1 MKRLFTFFL
10 LVPFLSFSQSE
21 RSQKIETR
29 NTGTYRSQP
38 SQPSSQSY
46 SPSRSSIE
54 YSQKQSERSNN
65 RYQPGPSR
73 NNDRYPP
80 SLIFGNRWNLW
91 GAPMFGFNYWNPGY
105 WYDPFGYR
113 QPARIYY
120 YDNGRADT
128 IRGKATR
135 VSFGIQYS
143 TDKKIGGFLT
153 IGNKG
158 YFIADYSAAFQKDE
172 STYYPDLTKDKVIPW
187 GDQKLEDLYSGGV
200 LYLGAG
206 KRFARTGFHVMVG
219 LGRETKRYQFFDE
232 MFILSNNG
240 KYSILNYTDNFTTIK
255 FGVIHDFKRASIK
268 IDLDPIRKNTSIGLG
283 LNL

>member
-1 MKRLFTFFL
+1 MKKLFTFFL

-29 NTGTYRSQP
+29 NTGTYGSQP
-38 SQPSSQSY
+38 STPTY
-46 SPSRSSIE
+46 TTPRSSE
-54 YSQKQSERSNN
+54 YSQKQLERSDN
-65 RYQPGPSR
+65 RYQPRPSR
-73 NNDRYPP
+73 DNINPP
-80 SLIFGNRWNLW
+80 GIFYGNRWDLW
-91 GAPMFGFNYWNPGY
+91 GAPMFGYNYWNPGY

-143 TDKKIGGFLT
+143 TNKNIGGFIT
-153 IGNKG
+153 VGNKG
-158 YFIADYSAAFQKDE
+158 YFIADYSTFFQKDE
-172 STYYPDLTKDKVIPW
+172 SSYYPDLTKDKVIPW
-187 GDQKLEDLYSGGV
+187 GDQKLEDLYSGGA

-219 LGRETKRYQFFDE
+219 FGRETKRYQFFDE

-283 LNL
+283 VNL

>member
-1 MKRLFTFFL
+1 MSGPNLFQKQL
-10 LVPFLSFSQSE
+10 E
-21 RSQKIETR
+21 RSD
-29 NTGTYRSQP
+29 
-38 SQPSSQSY
+38 
-46 SPSRSSIE
+46 
-54 YSQKQSERSNN
+54 N
-65 RYQPGPSR
+65 RYQPRPSR
-73 NNDRYPP
+73 DNINPP
-80 SLIFGNRWNLW
+80 GIFYGNRWDLW
-91 GAPMFGFNYWNPGY
+91 GAPMFGYNYWNPGY

-143 TDKKIGGFLT
+143 TNKNIGGFIT
-153 IGNKG
+153 VGNKG
-158 YFIADYSAAFQKDE
+158 YFIADYSTFFQKDE
-172 STYYPDLTKDKVIPW
+172 SSYYPDLTKDKVIPW
-187 GDQKLEDLYSGGV
+187 GDQKLENLYSGGA

-219 LGRETKRYQFFDE
+219 FGRETKRYQFFDE

-283 LNL
+283 VNL

>member
-1 MKRLFTFFL
+1 MKKLFPFFL

-54 YSQKQSERSNN
+54 YSQKQAERSNN

-73 NNDRYPP
+73 NNNRYPP
-80 SLIFGNRWNLW
+80 SLMFGNRWNLW

-143 TDKKIGGFLT
+143 TNKNIGGFVT
-153 IGNKG
+153 VGNKG
-158 YFIADYSAAFQKDE
+158 YFIADYSTFFQKDE
-172 STYYPDLTKDKVIPW
+172 SLYYPDLTKDKVIPW
-187 GDQKLEDLYSGGV
+187 GDQKLEDLYSGGA

-219 LGRETKRYQFFDE
+219 FGRETKRYQFFDE

>member
-1 MKRLFTFFL
+1 MKKLFTFFL
-10 LVPFLSFSQSE
+10 LIPFLSFSQSE

-38 SQPSSQSY
+38 SQPSTPAY
-46 SPSRSSIE
+46 TTPRSSE
-54 YSQKQSERSNN
+54 YSQKQFERSDN
-65 RYQPGPSR
+65 RYQPRPSR
-73 NNDRYPP
+73 NNINRPGVFY
-80 SLIFGNRWNLW
+80 GNRWDLW
-91 GAPMFGFNYWNPGY
+91 GAPMFGYNYWYPGY

-113 QPARIYY
+113 QPAMIYY
-120 YDNGRADT
+120 YDNGRVDT
-128 IRGKATR
+128 IKGKATR

-143 TDKKIGGFLT
+143 TNKNIGGFIT
-153 IGNKG
+153 VGNKG
-158 YFIADYSAAFQKDE
+158 YFIADYSTFFQKDE
-172 STYYPDLTKDKVIPW
+172 SSYYPDLTKDKVIPW
-187 GDQKLEDLYSGGV
+187 GDQKLEDLYSGGA

-219 LGRETKRYQFFDE
+219 FGRETKRYQFFDE

-283 LNL
+283 VNL

>member
-1 MKRLFTFFL
+1 MKKLFTFFL
-10 LVPFLSFSQSE
+10 LIPFLSFSQSE

-38 SQPSSQSY
+38 SQPSTPTY
-46 SPSRSSIE
+46 TTPRSSE
-54 YSQKQSERSNN
+54 YSQKQFERSDN
-65 RYQPGPSR
+65 RYQPKPSR
-73 NNDRYPP
+73 NNINRPG
-80 SLIFGNRWNLW
+80 IFYGNRWDLW
-91 GAPMFGFNYWNPGY
+91 GAPMFGYNYWHPGY

-128 IRGKATR
+128 IKGKATR

-143 TDKKIGGFLT
+143 TNKNIGGFIT
-153 IGNKG
+153 VGNKG
-158 YFIADYSAAFQKDE
+158 YFIADYSTFFQKDE
-172 STYYPDLTKDKVIPW
+172 SSYYPDLTKDKVIPW
-187 GDQKLEDLYSGGV
+187 GDQKLEDLHSGGT

-206 KRFARTGFHVMVG
+206 KRFARTGFHVMLG
-219 LGRETKRYQFFDE
+219 FGRETKRYQFFDE

-283 LNL
+283 VNL

>member
-1 MKRLFTFFL
+1 MKKLFTFFL
-10 LVPFLSFSQSE
+10 LIPFLSFSQSE

-38 SQPSSQSY
+38 SQPSTPAY
-46 SPSRSSIE
+46 TTPRSSE
-54 YSQKQSERSNN
+54 YSQKQFERSDN
-65 RYQPGPSR
+65 RYQPRPSR
-73 NNDRYPP
+73 NNINRPGVFY
-80 SLIFGNRWNLW
+80 GNRWDLW
-91 GAPMFGFNYWNPGY
+91 GAPMFGYNYWYPGY

-120 YDNGRADT
+120 YDNGRTDT

-143 TDKKIGGFLT
+143 TNKNIGGFIT
-153 IGNKG
+153 VGNKG
-158 YFIADYSAAFQKDE
+158 YFIADYSTFFQKDE
-172 STYYPDLTKDKVIPW
+172 SSYYPDLTKDKVIPW
-187 GDQKLEDLYSGGV
+187 GDQKLEDLYSGGA

-219 LGRETKRYQFFDE
+219 FGRETKRYQFFDE

-255 FGVIHDFKRASIK
+255 FGLIHDFKRASIK

-283 LNL
+283 VNL

>member
-1 MKRLFTFFL
+1 MKKLFTFFL
-10 LVPFLSFSQSE
+10 LIPFLSFSQSE

-38 SQPSSQSY
+38 SQPSTPAY
-46 SPSRSSIE
+46 TTPRSSE
-54 YSQKQSERSNN
+54 YSQKQFERSDN
-65 RYQPGPSR
+65 RYQPRPSR
-73 NNDRYPP
+73 NNINRPGVFY
-80 SLIFGNRWNLW
+80 GNRWDLW
-91 GAPMFGFNYWNPGY
+91 GAPMFGYNYWYPGY

-120 YDNGRADT
+120 YDNGRVDT
-128 IRGKATR
+128 IKGKATR

-143 TDKKIGGFLT
+143 TNKNIGGFIT
-153 IGNKG
+153 VGNKG
-158 YFIADYSAAFQKDE
+158 YFIADYSTFFQKDE
-172 STYYPDLTKDKVIPW
+172 SSYYPDLTKDKVIPW
-187 GDQKLEDLYSGGV
+187 GDQKLEDLYSGGA

-219 LGRETKRYQFFDE
+219 FGRETKRYQFFDE

-255 FGVIHDFKRASIK
+255 FGVIHDFKKASIK

-283 LNL
+283 VNL

>member
-1 MKRLFTFFL
+1 MKKLFTFFL
-10 LVPFLSFSQSE
+10 LIPFLSFSQSE

-38 SQPSSQSY
+38 SQSSTPTY
-46 SPSRSSIE
+46 TTPRSSE
-54 YSQKQSERSNN
+54 YSQKQFERSDN
-65 RYQPGPSR
+65 RYQPRPSR
-73 NNDRYPP
+73 NNINHPG
-80 SLIFGNRWNLW
+80 IFYGNRWDLW
-91 GAPMFGFNYWNPGY
+91 GAPMFGYNYWYPGY

-128 IRGKATR
+128 IKGKATR

-143 TDKKIGGFLT
+143 TNKNIGGFVT

-158 YFIADYSAAFQKDE
+158 YFIADYSTFFQKDE
-172 STYYPDLTKDKVIPW
+172 SSYYPDLTKDKVIPW
-187 GDQKLEDLYSGGV
+187 GDQKLEDLYSGGA

-219 LGRETKRYQFFDE
+219 FGRETKRYQFFDE

-283 LNL
+283 VNL